1 LDLWFVLLVLAVVV
15 AITVRVAPDRHRYA
29 VFVGGKYTGLKGPGL
44 LFRMPAPA
52 TRWLRL
58 RMGDR
63 VEIVSMNLAKI
74 GNFHAPV
81 AVESGDAG
89 AVMRIKAFQ
98 GGTIVIGAE

>member
-1 LDLWFVLLVLAVVV
+1 
-15 AITVRVAPDRHRYA
+15 
-29 VFVGGKYTGLKGPGL
+29 
-44 LFRMPAPA
+44 
-52 TRWLRL
+52 
-58 RMGDR
+58 MGDR